1 MLSRQNLVLLS
12 IFSPLNLIFLAFSNC
27 TNQKNTTSK
36 YCTVSCG
43 LVTSAAIFGLG
54 LYAYSKG
61 LNGFSKIAAN
71 HNLRREALER
81 EYNTK
86 MDVENCLEVI
96 KSYKPSAEFLQR
108 HLSPSYN
115 PINIDN
121 LLVRL
126 KERKALCIKG
136 SYGEC

>member
-1 MLSRQNLVLLS
+1 MIKKFFSRFPS
-12 IFSPLNLIFLAFSNC
+12 KPFAFKTKSCHFFCIFSLINTFPLDFSNC
-27 TNQKNTTSK
+27 TNQKHKFPKN
-36 YCTVSCG
+36 CT
-43 LVTSAAIFGLG
+43 L
-54 LYAYSKG
+54 
-61 LNGFSKIAAN
+61 FSRIAAN
-71 HNLRREALER
+71 HNLKKEAYER
-81 EYNTK
+81 ELSSK
-86 MDVENCLEVI
+86 KDIENCLETI

-136 SYGEC
+136 SYGYF